1 MRCRPSV
8 TGTRCPKLC
17 CSCTW
22 LDRLSRHGVTWE
34 RNTKHSCFRYTMS
47 HKSNKHFLDFTHT
60 RFCVTLSCFCVTDS
74 YFLCHIFVLLCH
86 RRILL
91 CHRFFPLSGICH
103 SVVHFVSRFLA
114 FCVTLSCLLCH
125 AFLFPV
131 THSHYTGWYFLSHS
145 CLCRTF
151 LLLCHPSRLL
161 CHAFLLLCHAFLF
174 PYHAFCSCHLV
185 LLCHASLLLCH
196 TFLLFCHAFLFLCHA
211 FLLICHASLQES
223 QELILKCQQ
232 QERKVSSW
240 NRQVDTGDEVSPSEV
255 PPAPLLLYR
264 SSSVLVFKAAPFKPI
279 SGEKVCS
286 CLLPLEPNPFCTALP
301 ELCLLDNNKIVTK
314 YYRLYYKYKQRF
326 C

>member
-1 MRCRPSV
+1 M
-8 TGTRCPKLC
+8 
-17 CSCTW
+17 
-22 LDRLSRHGVTWE
+22 
-34 RNTKHSCFRYTMS
+34 
-47 HKSNKHFLDFTHT
+47 
-60 RFCVTLSCFCVTDS
+60 
-74 YFLCHIFVLLCH
+74 
-86 RRILL
+86 LL
-91 CHRFFPLSGICH
+91 CHRFIL
-103 SVVHFVSRFLA
+103 FVSHIRTFVSQAHTFVSQILPSLWHLSFSRA
-114 FCVTLSCLLCH
+114 FCFTLSCILCH
-125 AFLFPV
+125 AFLPFV
-131 THSHYTGWYFLSHS
+131 S
-145 CLCRTF
+145 CILVSCHTF

-185 LLCHASLLLCH
+185 LLCHASLLLSH
-196 TFLLFCHAFLFLCHA
+196 AFLLFCHAFLFLCHA

-326 C
+326 CKTQTCKYE